1 MVKKGKTSS
10 TLSQSTQ
17 LISAR
22 PVDVSVSEAWDPGFG
37 DFMKSSYYYHP
48 KNLDHNSG
56 NPIGVGVCQFSSCN
70 GKRVTASEA
79 YLTSDLPNL
88 TIITETTITKIIIQE
103 NKAVGVESYGKQCSS
118 ILTAFN
124 ATRGKG

>member
-1 MVKKGKTSS
+1 MGMTSS
-10 TLSQSTQ
+10 KLSQSTE

-37 DFMKSSYYYHP
+37 DSLENSYHYHP

-56 NPIGVGVCQFSSCN
+56 NPIGVSVCQFSARN
-70 GKRVTASEA
+70 HKRVTASEA
-79 YLTSDLPNL
+79 YLTSDQPNP
-88 TIITETTITKIIIQE
+88 TIITETAITTIIIQGK
-103 NKAVGVESYGKQCSS
+103 KAVGVEAYGKHCSS

-124 ATRGKG
+124 AARGEE